1 MTEPSASPEQKSEC
15 IKMFTVTNSAS
26 NSREMD
32 EKSPARYQKK
42 QKNLSTDYCE
52 YCWEEIHSS
61 YLSYRQINVQLH

>member
-42 QKNLSTDYCE
+42 KKKTC
-52 YCWEEIHSS
+52 
-61 YLSYRQINVQLH
+61 QLIIVNTAGRKFIQVI